1 MLVFACRE
9 MYAEDFPVYL
19 CHWHVKRAWLQN
31 LLAKCDR
38 GKPAAVFQRLSHI
51 MVMLKHHDEPDAA
64 FLARIQHQMEAL
76 YQEFADQSSC
86 VDYIQRQWGSETK
99 LSMSCS
105 ITLTLLPLHDQLS
118 NLHELLCTKTD
129 TIFLWLILHGHGHL
143 V

>member
-1 MLVFACRE
+1 

-105 ITLTLLPLHDQLS
+105 ITLNLQHGYLS
-118 NLHELLCTKTD
+118 MINSAIYMSCYVPKLTQY
-129 TIFLWLILHGHGHL
+129 FFG
-143 V
+143 

>member
-1 MLVFACRE
+1 

-19 CHWHVKRAWLQN
+19 CHWHVKCAWLQN

-105 ITLTLLPLHDQLS
+105 ITLTLQHGY
-118 NLHELLCTKTD
+118 LCMINSAIYMSCYVPKLTQY
-129 TIFLWLILHGHGHL
+129 FFG
-143 V
+143 